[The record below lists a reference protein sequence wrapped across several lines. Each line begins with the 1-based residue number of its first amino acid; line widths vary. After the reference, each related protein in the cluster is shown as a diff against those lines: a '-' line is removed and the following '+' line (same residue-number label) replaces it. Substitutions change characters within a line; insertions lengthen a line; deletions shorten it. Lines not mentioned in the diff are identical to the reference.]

1 MLYKNNQRKMLY
13 AISMLV
19 GTIVGVGMFGLPY
32 VASQVGFWPMII
44 YLCGGAA
51 IVIAIK
57 LVYGEVIIASDGKKR
72 LPGYVNEY
80 FGRKW
85 GILTLVNFLFGLYGS
100 QLAYIIIG
108 GKFLHGLIVP
118 LFPISQFFATV
129 LFFILGSCLLYRGTK
144 SVLNTEL
151 FMLIFLVVVIFTF
164 FFICFGKIEL
174 TNFSSYSMDK
184 IFLPYG
190 VVFFSLMGASIIPEI
205 KEIFLKNNNKG
216 YSKKGIESFKK
227 TIKYS
232 VLISLFIYIIFI
244 IGVLGVSGKNTSMEA
259 FSGLQSILPNG
270 IIYLGYIFG
279 FLTVFTS
286 YLSIGLTIEKS
297 FCYDYGFGRE
307 RSFILA
313 SSVPFVFFLAGFN
326 NFINIISVIGTVAFG
341 IDGCLIFILYSK
353 VKEMG
358 KIDEPVIGNL
368 TSYAMIIMFLAG
380 IILSLKL

>member
-1 MLYKNNQRKMLY
+1 
-13 AISMLV
+13 
-19 GTIVGVGMFGLPY
+19 
-32 VASQVGFWPMII
+32 MII

-72 LPGYVNEY
+72 LPGYVNDY

-108 GKFLHGLIVP
+108 GKFLPGLIVP
-118 LFPISQFFATV
+118 LFPISQFFATM

-174 TNFSSYSMDK
+174 TNFSGYSMDK

-205 KEIFLKNNNKG
+205 KEIF
-216 YSKKGIESFKK
+216 
-227 TIKYS
+227 
-232 VLISLFIYIIFI
+232 
-244 IGVLGVSGKNTSMEA
+244 
-259 FSGLQSILPNG
+259 
-270 IIYLGYIFG
+270 
-279 FLTVFTS
+279 
-286 YLSIGLTIEKS
+286 
-297 FCYDYGFGRE
+297 
-307 RSFILA
+307 
-313 SSVPFVFFLAGFN
+313 
-326 NFINIISVIGTVAFG
+326 
-341 IDGCLIFILYSK
+341 
-353 VKEMG
+353 
-358 KIDEPVIGNL
+358 
-368 TSYAMIIMFLAG
+368 
-380 IILSLKL
+380 